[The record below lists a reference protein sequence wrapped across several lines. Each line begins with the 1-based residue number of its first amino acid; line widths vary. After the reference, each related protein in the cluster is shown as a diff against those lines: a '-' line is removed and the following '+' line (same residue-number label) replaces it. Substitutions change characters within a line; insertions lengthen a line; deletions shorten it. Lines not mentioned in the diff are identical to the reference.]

1 MAITIGTVSKLG
13 YIIVKPS
20 TADEIEIGGVINPS
34 AIKDAQPIN
43 AGIIVHFALY
53 LLTNAYNAK
62 IPPSP
67 LLSAFKARITY
78 FIVTI
83 KVNVQKHNSH
93 HLVPIHSSDTCSCA
107 IPKIAFNT

>member
-1 MAITIGTVSKLG
+1 MAITIGTVSKPG

-83 KVNVQKHNSH
+83 KVNVQNTQLTPPSTNA
-93 HLVPIHSSDTCSCA
+93 SDTCSCA